1 MCDVKCMERKV
12 KRNVVEEDK
21 NVRRQKE
28 KNVTK
33 KKRIEENRGEVKG
46 MVW

>member
-28 KNVTK
+28 INVTK
-33 KKRIEENRGEVKG
+33 KKRIEENRGVVKG

>member
-33 KKRIEENRGEVKG
+33 KKRIEENRGVVKG